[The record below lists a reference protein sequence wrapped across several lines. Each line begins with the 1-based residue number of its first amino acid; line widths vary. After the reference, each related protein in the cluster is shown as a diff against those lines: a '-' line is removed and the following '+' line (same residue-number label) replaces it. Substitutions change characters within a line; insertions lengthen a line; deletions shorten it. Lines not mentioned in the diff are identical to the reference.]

1 MHFATTTIAPATNTN
16 LIRDAVARLEKI
28 ILKYIQHCTQH
39 VKIMTENKIGLAQVQ
54 MEEYKA
60 LEHFKEIATPNQWN
74 IHLILKSIIKQW
86 SIKNKNY
93 LTATKRVEYDSAP
106 KFINN
111 TDFTF
116 RIDESIIEKEE
127 PRRAASRGRSQ
138 RTRPNCCPD
147 SYKIAGRGFPVPTII
162 NEAKAKFTE
171 EEYQLLKLGPR
182 FIYNNPIAA
191 SRRQTTELAAL
202 KRKIETRFFEKK
214 VSPGRSVTQFI
225 ATLDIIIK
233 TLDDTAIYKTV
244 RKHKNHGEIIAY
256 DNLLE
261 TIDFNQYQLNKC
273 PITTE
278 KKKNYGRIDQT
289 VETQASVAEYNSN
302 VQAIQTSS
310 HFFLFFSSLLRLLL
324 FSSINKMPKACQCSP
339 GGCGCGAG
347 CEGGQCNCK
356 DTCSCKCDC
365 KSCSHDG
372 TSCGSACECTDC
384 KCSVCK
390 CST

>member
-127 PRRAASRGRSQ
+127 PR
-138 RTRPNCCPD
+138 
-147 SYKIAGRGFPVPTII
+147 
-162 NEAKAKFTE
+162 
-171 EEYQLLKLGPR
+171 L
-182 FIYNNPIAA
+182 
-191 SRRQTTELAAL
+191 
-202 KRKIETRFFEKK
+202 
-214 VSPGRSVTQFI
+214 
-225 ATLDIIIK
+225 IK
-233 TLDDTAIYKTV
+233 TDSFTV
-244 RKHKNHGEIIAY
+244 C
-256 DNLLE
+256 LS
-261 TIDFNQYQLNKC
+261 
-273 PITTE
+273 
-278 KKKNYGRIDQT
+278 T
-289 VETQASVAEYNSN
+289 VNDVKRVY
-302 VQAIQTSS
+302 
-310 HFFLFFSSLLRLLL
+310 LR
-324 FSSINKMPKACQCSP
+324 Q
-339 GGCGCGAG
+339 
-347 CEGGQCNCK
+347 
-356 DTCSCKCDC
+356 
-365 KSCSHDG
+365 
-372 TSCGSACECTDC
+372 
-384 KCSVCK
+384 
-390 CST
+390 

>member
-1 MHFATTTIAPATNTN
+1 
-16 LIRDAVARLEKI
+16 
-28 ILKYIQHCTQH
+28 
-39 VKIMTENKIGLAQVQ
+39 
-54 MEEYKA
+54 
-60 LEHFKEIATPNQWN
+60 
-74 IHLILKSIIKQW
+74 
-86 SIKNKNY
+86 
-93 LTATKRVEYDSAP
+93 
-106 KFINN
+106 
-111 TDFTF
+111 
-116 RIDESIIEKEE
+116 
-127 PRRAASRGRSQ
+127 RAASRGRSQ

-214 VSPGRSVTQFI
+214 T
-225 ATLDIIIK
+225 
-233 TLDDTAIYKTV
+233 
-244 RKHKNHGEIIAY
+244 
-256 DNLLE
+256 
-261 TIDFNQYQLNKC
+261 
-273 PITTE
+273 
-278 KKKNYGRIDQT
+278 
-289 VETQASVAEYNSN
+289 
-302 VQAIQTSS
+302 
-310 HFFLFFSSLLRLLL
+310 
-324 FSSINKMPKACQCSP
+324 